1 MEPANSGPVEENRN
15 GPIERR
21 RDCRLYRRCGEG
33 ERRSNLVVQGHA
45 DLATV
50 FRNSRTK
57 RSRGVVEAR
66 GRPAATAQIK
76 PVMVPT
82 EQQRLEQDR
91 SDADQRNATA
101 RRHSRPAAAHG
112 RGNAQPAGHAP
123 NATRLPER
131 YASYLRIAKQEW
143 MLATEAVEKRVIR
156 G

>member
-91 SDADQRNATA
+91 SDADQRNPTA

-131 YASYLRIAKQEW
+131 YASYLRIAKTG
-143 MLATEAVEKRVIR
+143 MGCSRPIPIF
-156 G
+156 